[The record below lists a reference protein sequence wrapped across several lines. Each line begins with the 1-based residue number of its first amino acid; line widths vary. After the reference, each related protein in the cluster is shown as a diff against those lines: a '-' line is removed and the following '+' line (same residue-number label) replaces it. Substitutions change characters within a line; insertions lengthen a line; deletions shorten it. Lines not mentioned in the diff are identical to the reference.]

1 MAEVG
6 GKPPK
11 SDVSRKR
18 GRRRRRLG
26 IALIVISV
34 VLLVAVG
41 LAAGL
46 YFSFSVKVHAANG
59 KVDADIQRA
68 LATPPPTTLVTVPQA
83 SGGPAP
89 GDQEQDTVMN
99 MLVLGTDARAGVVES
114 PGSSDVIMLLHI
126 DPKLDYLSILSITR
140 DLYLD
145 LPGYGMDRIN
155 AAYYRGGPALTIA
168 TLKQALGVDV
178 TKYVGVGFESFPGL
192 IDSLGGVYVDVDRKY
207 TDTPYWKIDLSP
219 GYQLLD
225 GANALLFSRYRFD
238 ENADFG
244 RMYRQQRILASIR
257 DQARGWDKKLKLPGL
272 VNTVMDSATTNLS
285 ADEMLTLAYWL
296 LKLDGTRIKQI
307 IIKGPGKMI
316 DGKSVVLVDQAT
328 LAQAVTDFLTPPP
341 NETAQAGTADG
352 APENGPLVV
361 AASNDAVRLALAAPT
376 TTLTTMI
383 LPPLTSTTGAAPTT
397 TTLRTGTPGTT
408 TTMAS
413 ASPILLDAAVWRAA
427 QKTVPFTLESPTFVP
442 EGFAYAYKMPAG
454 DGTYGIKVRGG
465 TKPAVRV
472 AYQFEKSDL
481 FLGISATTWTDAPL
495 ASDGMAVESNGV
507 VYTVAGTL
515 GKPDH
520 VWWIRDGVL
529 YWVSNTLMYTLGEH
543 DLLKIA
549 ESMQPVSGA
558 AQ

>member
-1 MAEVG
+1 MAEAG

-11 SDVSRKR
+11 SDVSRNR

-26 IALIVISV
+26 IALVAVSV

-46 YFSFSVKVHAANG
+46 YLSFSAKVHNANA
-59 KVDADIQRA
+59 KMDPDIQRA
-68 LATPPPTTLVTVPQA
+68 LETPPPTTLVTVPQA
-83 SGGPAP
+83 SGGSGSADP
-89 GDQEQDTVMN
+89 EQDTVMN

-126 DPKLDYLSILSITR
+126 DPKLDYFSILSVPR

-145 LPGYGMDRIN
+145 LPGYGMDRVN

-192 IDSLGGVYVDVDRKY
+192 IDSLGGVYIDVDRQY

-225 GANALLFSRYRFD
+225 GANALLYTRYRFD

-244 RMYRQQRILASIR
+244 RMYRQQRILASVR
-257 DQARGWDKKLKLPGL
+257 DQARGWDKKLKLPSM

-285 ADEMLTLAYWL
+285 VNEMLKLAYWL
-296 LKLDGTRIKQI
+296 VKLDGARIKQI
-307 IIKGPGKMI
+307 IIKGPGKTI
-316 DGKSVVLVDQAT
+316 DGKAVVVVDQAT

-341 NETAQAGTADG
+341 NETTEAGTADA
-352 APENGPLVV
+352 APESGPLMV
-361 AASNDAVRLALAAPT
+361 AAGNDAARLALAAPV
-376 TTLTTMI
+376 
-383 LPPLTSTTGAAPTT
+383 AVPTT
-397 TTLRTGTPGTT
+397 TSTAPALP
-408 TTMAS
+408 A
-413 ASPILLDAAVWRAA
+413 LLDAAVWQAA
-427 QKTVPFTLESPTFVP
+427 QKSVPFALEAPTFVP

-454 DGTYGIKVRGG
+454 DGTYGIKVGDG

-472 AYQFEKSDL
+472 GYQYEKSDL
-481 FLGISATTWTDAPL
+481 YLGLSATTWTGAPL

-507 VYTVAGTL
+507 VYTVVGTL

-520 VWWIRDGVL
+520 VWWVRDGVL
-529 YWVSNTLMYTLGEH
+529 YWVSNTLMYTLGDQ